1 MNNMNSKLTLFTS
14 TMYLFFSSFV
24 CIIPKT
30 THEQGKCACG
40 DISAKQHYAAFC
52 TFRDTFKIKCPVAL
66 NVYSV
71 LSEKKNNMNL
81 SMFYYVCYMHCGI
94 SELQCPVT
102 AAKRFFFKYAVR
114 ISFRTYPYTN
124 INQQF

>member
-40 DISAKQHYAAFC
+40 DISTKQHYAAFC
-52 TFRDTFKIKCPVAL
+52 TFRDTFEIKCPVSGTKC
-66 NVYSV
+66 VFSFIR
-71 LSEKKNNMNL
+71 KK
-81 SMFYYVCYMHCGI
+81 I
-94 SELQCPVT
+94 T
-102 AAKRFFFKYAVR
+102 
-114 ISFRTYPYTN
+114 
-124 INQQF
+124 